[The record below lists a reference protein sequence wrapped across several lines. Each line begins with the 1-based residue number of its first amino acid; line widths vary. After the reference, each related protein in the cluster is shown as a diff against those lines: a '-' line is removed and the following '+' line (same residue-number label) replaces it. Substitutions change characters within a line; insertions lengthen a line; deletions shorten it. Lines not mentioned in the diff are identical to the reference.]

1 VNTLKFNNKICFS
14 LYGNLPVYCQGALD
28 NLRIIKERYPRWE
41 AFFFTKG
48 VSVRTL
54 NSLGDEGATVVECE
68 FRNMTLARFLPFCGD
83 GISLSRDCDSRI
95 SDREMRAVEE
105 WLQSGKPRHVIR
117 DHPEHIPG
125 WATVPA
131 GLWGSREPLGKE
143 LEKSLLEALDSPEYA
158 SWGGDQRWL
167 AENIWNPDE
176 FHVHQYDQI
185 SWMGESW
192 SPEQFCGMKCNPD
205 GSPM

>member
-1 VNTLKFNNKICFS
+1 
-14 LYGNLPVYCQGALD
+14 
-28 NLRIIKERYPRWE
+28 
-41 AFFFTKG
+41 
-48 VSVRTL
+48 
-54 NSLGDEGATVVECE
+54 
-68 FRNMTLARFLPFCGD
+68 
-83 GISLSRDCDSRI
+83 
-95 SDREMRAVEE
+95 MRAVEE
-105 WLQSGKPRHVIR
+105 GLQAGKPRHGIR

-143 LEKSLLEALDSPEYA
+143 LEKSLLKALDSPKYA

-167 AENIWNPDE
+167 AENVWNPDE

-185 SWMGESW
+185 KWMAESW